1 MVIKI
6 EERKYIKLI
15 SANIARVA
23 GFDINYC
30 VLIPDDRSPITYS
43 ERKTDIG
50 KAINIFARFPAY
62 VQMIWPRDFDKSGM
76 PFKDFCLNIGPVNKI
91 LFVRAL
97 EKFIRIYERDDVYY
111 LKDGTLNMYG
121 NNTVIHT
128 CKLSDNYIKLS
139 PTIVTDM
146 NNNVYEGASLF
157 LNKEFIN
164 GDVTYSE
171 LLAIHDI
178 LKDVD
183 MFEYT
188 YLLLQ
193 AFKSG
198 SDNLEVHNLA
208 ASIRAEQSKDIW
220 ENKVKG

>member
-1 MVIKI
+1 
-6 EERKYIKLI
+6 
-15 SANIARVA
+15 
-23 GFDINYC
+23 
-30 VLIPDDRSPITYS
+30 
-43 ERKTDIG
+43 
-50 KAINIFARFPAY
+50 
-62 VQMIWPRDFDKSGM
+62 MIWPRDFDKSGGM
-76 PFKDFCLNIGPVNKI
+76 PFKDFCLNIGAVNKI

-198 SDNLEVHNLA
+198 SDNLEVHNLP
-208 ASIRAEQSKDIW
+208 ASIRAEQTKDIW